1 MLTTI
6 SSVSLQEKKK
16 KKISHAVW
24 IYHKVAGCL
33 SDYTLSDI
41 AKAQVWKMSSF

>member
-16 KKISHAVW
+16 KISHAIW

-33 SDYTLSDI
+33 SELHT
-41 AKAQVWKMSSF
+41 F